1 MPNRTNGDEPPFR
14 PWEGDH
20 TDLVRLLNAAR
31 AKGLSLMSSD
41 ANELAEMILASRWL
55 AAREAHAITRAEES
69 DGRTPLP

>member
-1 MPNRTNGDEPPFR
+1 MSSQPNSNGAPFR

-41 ANELAEMILASRWL
+41 ADELAEMILASRWL
-55 AAREAHAITRAEES
+55 TAREAHAVTRAEEQRK
-69 DGRTPLP
+69 DPLA